1 MAPKLKMAFWGVL
14 VAFALTLAVPGIE
27 RSASAA
33 SLDKKSAA
41 DAKKATQLYKQGH
54 YDDAAA
60 IFLQLSVDNPGMPV
74 FVRNLGA
81 CYYYLRRPEPALSNL
96 REYLHKKKDIDA
108 DDRAEVESWIAEMD
122 QLRRTGSATGASPGG
137 AVEPGKPSQVTPG
150 PADVPAPPPGPPVP
164 GPAAPGPAATVAQTT
179 PPLESDQGSYR
190 RMAVWALGGVGGV
203 GLVLGG
209 VFAYLASS
217 DYSDVEKKYDPGKQ
231 SQGKKYVTAE
241 VVSFCVGGAA
251 IAAGAVLYL
260 TGRSASRSVVVAP
273 TVGPGLAG
281 AALSGTF

>member
-1 MAPKLKMAFWGVL
+1 
-14 VAFALTLAVPGIE
+14 
-27 RSASAA
+27 
-33 SLDKKSAA
+33 
-41 DAKKATQLYKQGH
+41 
-54 YDDAAA
+54 
-60 IFLQLSVDNPGMPV
+60 
-74 FVRNLGA
+74 
-81 CYYYLRRPEPALSNL
+81 
-96 REYLHKKKDIDA
+96 
-108 DDRAEVESWIAEMD
+108 
-122 QLRRTGSATGASPGG
+122 
-137 AVEPGKPSQVTPG
+137 
-150 PADVPAPPPGPPVP
+150 
-164 GPAAPGPAATVAQTT
+164 
-179 PPLESDQGSYR
+179 
-190 RMAVWALGGVGGV
+190 MAVWALGGVGGV
-203 GLVLGG
+203 GLELGG